1 LILKNPILIVGGGFG
16 GLTAALAL
24 ARQGQPV
31 RVPPSAM
38 ASSSGLMSFMR
49 SIALA

>member
-31 RVPPSAM
+31 RVLEGAPAIG
-38 ASSSGLMSFMR
+38 AIG
-49 SIALA
+49 